1 MSGYSCLLYFYFKL
15 FYVLVSIL
23 NCDLNMFYTY
33 CIKYRKKKIN
43 TKHKYSVFM
52 FCIFTFYHQTSNG
65 RLLVG
70 VAKPYSGNDM
80 AASLREALSPVP
92 A

>member
-33 CIKYRKKKIN
+33 CTEKIN
-43 TKHKYSVFM
+43 KYK
-52 FCIFTFYHQTSNG
+52 CIFTFDHQTSNG